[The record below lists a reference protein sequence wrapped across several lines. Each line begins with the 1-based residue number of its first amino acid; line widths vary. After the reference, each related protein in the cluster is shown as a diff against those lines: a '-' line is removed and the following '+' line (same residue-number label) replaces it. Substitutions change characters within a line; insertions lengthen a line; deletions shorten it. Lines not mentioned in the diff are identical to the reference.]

1 MMSFVK
7 IFHYL
12 HRRTDFYIMQDNLIY
27 YYNKANR
34 PEKIEK
40 KNATAEWKKM
50 CCLTSALS
58 LAKKGW

>member
-1 MMSFVK
+1 
-7 IFHYL
+7 
-12 HRRTDFYIMQDNLIY
+12 MQDNLIY

-50 CCLTSALS
+50 CCLTSAL
-58 LAKKGW
+58 AQKGW